1 MLLTGLMILRGLKAV
16 TKHKLGYDP
25 VEISPEDM
33 LPYARE
39 KPQVRIPVFLWFCVQ
54 SFNLLI

>member
-1 MLLTGLMILRGLKAV
+1 M

-33 LPYARE
+33 LPFARE
-39 KPQVRIPVFLWFCVQ
+39 RPQVVSVYNFFK
-54 SFNLLI
+54 